1 MITRSIARMFGRAD
15 EAIAGADA
23 DKIQTAIEAK
33 SQLGEDFF
41 GGWTEADVDLF
52 HRHARPTAPT
62 PGKIT
67 DFLGVVTDNA
77 LHPWATHLFGK
88 STTTIPIPDDG
99 LRAEAIEYFAV
110 LQCIESSPGPSF
122 TMVKLGASYAPWL
135 TAAAVVALRSGRKN
149 LTLTAVEASRLHFD
163 LIAPH
168 LAANGIGA
176 SDHSLKLF
184 HGAIAKERG
193 IMRFPVAENAG
204 DNGGQVV
211 AEGQSSTF
219 VRPMAA
225 YEEVTAFTLADVLPE
240 KTVDLLHVDIQGAE
254 ADVLISNP
262 DLLDNRVRT
271 LFVGTHSRLIEGRL
285 LEFFHAQGWQLV
297 RERPAK
303 FAYRSDEPNVV
314 GWTTRDGGQYW
325 VNPRI

>member
-1 MITRSIARMFGRAD
+1 MITRSIARMFRRAD
-15 EAIAGADA
+15 VAFHGAGDDRIGKAIS
-23 DKIQTAIEAK
+23 AK
-33 SQLGEDFF
+33 SALGEDFF
-41 GGWTEADVDLF
+41 GGWTESDADLF

-77 LHPWATHLFGK
+77 LHPWARHLFGAA
-88 STTTIPIPDDG
+88 TTTIPIPDDG
-99 LRAEAIEYFAV
+99 LRAEAIEYFAL

-122 TMVKLGASYAPWL
+122 TMAELGASYAPWL
-135 TAAAVVALRSGRKN
+135 AAAAVVALRSGRTN
-149 LTLTAVEASRLHFD
+149 LNLTAVEASRLHFD
-163 LIAPH
+163 LIASH
-168 LAANGIGA
+168 LAGNGIRA
-176 SDHSLKLF
+176 ADHSIRLF
-184 HGAIAKERG
+184 HGAIAEERG
-193 IMRFPVAENAG
+193 TLRFPVAENAG
-204 DNGGQVV
+204 DNGGQAV
-211 AEGQSSTF
+211 AVGQSSTF
-219 VRPMAA
+219 VRPQAA

-262 DLLDNRVRT
+262 DLLKSRVRA

-285 LEFFHAQGWQLV
+285 LEFFHAQGWQLL

-303 FAYRSDEPNVV
+303 FAYRPDEPNVV

-325 VNPRI
+325 VNPRF